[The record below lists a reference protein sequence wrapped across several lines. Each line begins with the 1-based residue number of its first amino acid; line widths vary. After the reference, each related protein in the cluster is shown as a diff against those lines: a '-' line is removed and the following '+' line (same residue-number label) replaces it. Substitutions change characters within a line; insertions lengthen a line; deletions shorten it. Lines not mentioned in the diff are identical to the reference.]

1 MDRMD
6 ILDGLDIRPRAL
18 VAGMSI
24 QSIPSILPPDE
35 YMR

>member
-6 ILDGLDIRPRAL
+6 SLDGPDISPLAL